1 MRHDSLS
8 RPILFDPK
16 TGEFEAVR
24 QDYDRFGHLSKWEW
38 GTVSETYDY
47 DKSGRLSTV
56 RRSNVTLFRSVY
68 HFYAFAPNE
77 ACSHDPCRY
86 KIINVII
93 FSFKSSLFMLFV
105 NWLQVRLPRGGQDHL
120 AADFGHH
127 RRRRQVRAQVRREER
142 RARSVPDAEGAPP
155 HVQDE
160 AGGGI
165 HAAPIQVCE
174 CVCVCSIYK
183 IPKILNRMKSSKFMI
198 VK

>member
-1 MRHDSLS
+1 MFLQKRQVFYKGTKAELLELRHDSLS

-68 HFYAFAPNE
+68 APNGTIVDIIC
-77 ACSHDPCRY
+77 AKNPC
-86 KIINVII
+86 
-93 FSFKSSLFMLFV
+93 SSLFI
-105 NWLQVRLPRGGQDHL
+105 NWLQVRLPRRRQDHL
-120 AADFGHH
+120 AADLGH
-127 RRRRQVRAQVRREER
+127 RRGRGQVRAQVRREER
-142 RARSVPDAEGAPP
+142 RARSDADAEGTPP

-160 AGGGI
+160 AGGCV
-165 HAAPIQVCE
+165 HAAPIQVC
-174 CVCVCSIYK
+174 K
-183 IPKILNRMKSSKFMI
+183 DPKNLKN
-198 VK
+198 